1 MYKEGRGGKKLDDS
15 MDSITKKL
23 SNKTDSRAVLRGDGL
38 ECVKIGCGTKR
49 GGVLMCHK
57 GISY

>member
-1 MYKEGRGGKKLDDS
+1 MDDS